1 MLHKGAAKKIFSF
14 DSSDSLSK
22 KIISKMACIVAAIFL
37 LIILMSAVLS
47 ARSLIQVNKQKLVA
61 VAYENAFQIANDIEN
76 SYGKAV
82 GFAGSLR
89 NITSLDP
96 KEQRDAIDTALV
108 GLQEEGDGF
117 PTAFAYFEQNTIAD
131 GNGEP
136 YSVHKRDIAYE
147 SVVYLNEEKT
157 GYVFEKH
164 EDAFDNYE
172 KEYYMQIKETGE
184 PYVMDPYVYELMG
197 KNIMMISIISPVWD
211 AQGEFLGVSGVDV
224 ALDKMQEQLLVSRDY
239 QSAHLVALAEDGT
252 VLVDSADGSKVGQL
266 ASDVGYG
273 ALMEDAETIQSM
285 PEGEQENS
293 RFTIRGSKNFG
304 TGKSGVSVAVPL
316 STNGK
321 THWTLHLSVNKS
333 EYYGAIIEGAGK
345 LTFLVV
351 LFGVLLLAAVNRII
365 KKSLDPIQ
373 VIAEGA
379 AKLEAGDLN
388 IHIDIQSE
396 DELGKLSQA
405 FNHISTTMSSYV
417 EDISGQLSQMAD
429 NHMDISIAQNYI
441 GDFIPIQE
449 SIEKIAQSLNDT
461 LHQIVLSADEVSAS
475 SDDVSSGAQALSDG
489 AAEQAAAIDQLA
501 ASIENLAL
509 DVAGNA
515 NDAQA
520 VNTSISEMSQDIKES
535 NQEMGLLIKA
545 MSDISRSSSKIGE
558 IVGTIEEIAD
568 QTNLLSL
575 NASIEAARAG
585 EAGKGFAVVANEIR
599 ELASK
604 SAEAVNQAS
613 ELIETSQNAVE
624 NGIGIADNTAKSL
637 VAVVEGSEE
646 ILNSMDKISHASQN
660 QKAALER
667 LTEHVDSISKVVQS
681 NSSSAQSSASTSAE
695 LSSQSKCLHE
705 LVNRFHL
712 KQTEQSGQAHFSS
725 PTPHS

>member
-1 MLHKGAAKKIFSF
+1 M
-14 DSSDSLSK
+14 
-22 KIISKMACIVAAIFL
+22 
-37 LIILMSAVLS
+37 
-47 ARSLIQVNKQKLVA
+47 
-61 VAYENAFQIANDIEN
+61 
-76 SYGKAV
+76 
-82 GFAGSLR
+82 
-89 NITSLDP
+89 
-96 KEQRDAIDTALV
+96 
-108 GLQEEGDGF
+108 
-117 PTAFAYFEQNTIAD
+117 
-131 GNGEP
+131 
-136 YSVHKRDIAYE
+136 
-147 SVVYLNEEKT
+147 
-157 GYVFEKH
+157 
-164 EDAFDNYE
+164 
-172 KEYYMQIKETGE
+172 
-184 PYVMDPYVYELMG
+184 
-197 KNIMMISIISPVWD
+197 
-211 AQGEFLGVSGVDV
+211 
-224 ALDKMQEQLLVSRDY
+224 
-239 QSAHLVALAEDGT
+239 
-252 VLVDSADGSKVGQL
+252 
-266 ASDVGYG
+266 
-273 ALMEDAETIQSM
+273 
-285 PEGEQENS
+285 
-293 RFTIRGSKNFG
+293 
-304 TGKSGVSVAVPL
+304 
-316 STNGK
+316 
-321 THWTLHLSVNKS
+321 
-333 EYYGAIIEGAGK
+333 
-345 LTFLVV
+345 VV

-475 SDDVSSGAQALSDG
+475 SEDVSSGAQALSDG

-712 KQTEQSGQAHFSS
+712 KQT
-725 PTPHS
+725 